1 MNRDKKQGAAPSENY
16 IKYIL
21 EHGPVNRSLSAKIG
35 NLHWRLKWGRFE
47 GATLPLSPKKSF

>member
-21 EHGPVNRSLSAKIG
+21 EHGPVNPSLSAKNWKFALEIDMG
-35 NLHWRLKWGRFE
+35 SL
-47 GATLPLSPKKSF
+47 